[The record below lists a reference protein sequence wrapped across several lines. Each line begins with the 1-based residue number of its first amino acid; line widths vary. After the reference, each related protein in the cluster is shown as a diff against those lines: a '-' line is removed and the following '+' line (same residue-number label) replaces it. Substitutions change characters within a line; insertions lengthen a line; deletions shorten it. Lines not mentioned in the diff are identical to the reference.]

1 MGPAGFLNVLNVLRY
16 CDKCEKLF
24 FFVFFFGKFM
34 RERKNLGHKAKACT
48 ANAKLASQA
57 KQ

>member
-24 FFVFFFGKFM
+24 FFVFFWEIYAWAEKF
-34 RERKNLGHKAKACT
+34 R
-48 ANAKLASQA
+48 SQGEGMYCEY
-57 KQ
+57 KTG